1 MYKIA
6 KPIFIS
12 CLTPT
17 HVGSG
22 SDLGHVDLP
31 IQRESHTGFPKFE
44 ASSLKGALRER
55 LESVYGSI
63 SDRVKLHLAFGYDS
77 AQANESVKAAFEGE
91 KATLNKEY
99 AGALAFSDAR
109 LLLFPVKSMKGVFSL
124 ITCPYVLERFSEELG
139 WCKKYFSPQAQTN
152 IDCFINQVANLC
164 NEDLKD
170 IGEDAFCFATSTNS
184 NWIDDKHI
192 ILEEYLFNKKD
203 ASCGFDID
211 CLVNCLNTLMRSEHK
226 NIVIISDNDYKDFV
240 ELFTEK
246 ITRIKIDNATGIVA
260 KGQLF
265 SEEFL
270 PAESVLYS
278 LVMAS
283 PIFQSKTHD
292 FRTEAQTNK
301 KEEEK
306 EVLNF
311 FFNGLSKANYTLQIG
326 GDATLGKGIVKINT
340 ISNSP
345 KTTKEATNGDQN

>member
-44 ASSLKGALRER
+44 ASSLKGAFRER
-55 LESVYGSI
+55 LESVYPLTE
-63 SDRVKLHLAFGYDS
+63 RVKLNLAFGYDS
-77 AQANESVKAAFEGE
+77 QDKALIEEAF
-91 KATLNKEY
+91 KNQNLTKEY

-124 ITCPYVLERFSEELG
+124 VTCPYVLERFAQEVT
-139 WCKKYFSPQAQTN
+139 WCKKHLPIDATT
-152 IDCFINQVANLC
+152 IDCFVNQVANLC
-164 NEDLKD
+164 NEDLAESS
-170 IGEDAFCFATSTNS
+170 GNAYCFSIAN
-184 NWIDDKHI
+184 NPNLIDNEHI
-192 ILEEYLFNKKD
+192 ILEEYLFNKKE
-203 ASCGFDID
+203 ASCGFDIT
-211 CLVNCLNTLMRSEHK
+211 CLVNCLNTLMHTK
-226 NIVIISDNDYKDFV
+226 HNNIVIISDNDYKDFV

-246 ITRIKIDNATGIVA
+246 ITRIKINNETGVVA

-265 SEEFL
+265 SEEYL

-283 PIFQSKTHD
+283 PIFQSNEHD
-292 FRTEAQTNK
+292 FKTDAEKNNSAQ
-301 KEEEK
+301 EK
-306 EVLNF
+306 EVLKF
-311 FFNGLSKANYTLQIG
+311 FFQGLAKANYTIQIG
-326 GDATLGKGIVKINT
+326 ANTTLGKGIVNIKSLYNKPQEEKKDA
-340 ISNSP
+340 N
-345 KTTKEATNGDQN
+345 